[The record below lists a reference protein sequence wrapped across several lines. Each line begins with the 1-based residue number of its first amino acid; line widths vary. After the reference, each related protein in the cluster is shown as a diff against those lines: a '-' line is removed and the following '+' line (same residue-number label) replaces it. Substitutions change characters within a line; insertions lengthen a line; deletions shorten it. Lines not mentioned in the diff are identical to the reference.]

1 MCKLIILYTNFFS
14 FSNDDQT
21 QFHIAFLSYS
31 FSQLNYVSYP
41 TWLGYSHVCTWGK
54 LESNMSAKMWISLG
68 MNQYVSPFSSRIKIE
83 FHRGCIIF
91 QGLTLKETRY
101 IQLSSKMKFNHL
113 NTYFVQ
119 SCVFAKKIKTIG

>member
-1 MCKLIILYTNFFS
+1 MCKSILLYLHIFSLSMIINRNFVFIFFS
-14 FSNDDQT
+14 ILFAT
-21 QFHIAFLSYS
+21 KLFL
-31 FSQLNYVSYP
+31 YP
-41 TWLGYSHVCTWGK
+41 VRIRYSHVCTWGK

-119 SCVFAKKIKTIG
+119 SCVFAKKN